1 MVTYRVSYPAIGI
14 ICKSFDGNYVHYT
27 ARLLS
32 LLLGSMAQFF
42 KQEAA
47 DDLGLY

>member
-1 MVTYRVSYPAIGI
+1 MVTCRVSYPAIGI
-14 ICKSFDGNYVHYT
+14 ICESFDGNYAHYT